1 MLLEVSKKSS
11 KRSALYHQTG
21 NSGSPAG
28 GGFII
33 EGLLKIQATFLINV
47 HHNSRCLQDLIQ
59 CMPKTKA
66 ELEESKTKLK
76 PATYLVTDRVA
87 VK

>member
-1 MLLEVSKKSS
+1 MLLEVSKK
-11 KRSALYHQTG
+11 RSALYHKTG

-33 EGLLKIQATFLINV
+33 GLLKIQATFLINV
-47 HHNSRCLQDLIQ
+47 HHISRCPQDLNQ